1 MGLIKAAMGAVGGVL
16 GDQWKEFFYCESMPP
31 EVLVT
36 KGMKRTSSQG
46 RSSNTSAEDNII
58 SNGSVVAVNEG
69 QCMII
74 VEQGKVVDMCN
85 EPGEYVYDTSTEPSI
100 FTGDLKDN
108 VKAIFGQIGKRFT
121 FGGDPGKDQRVYY
134 FNMKEIYGNKF
145 GTAQPIPVR
154 LIDNNL
160 GIDWEVGI
168 RCFGEYSYKITNPLL
183 FYTNVCSNITDE
195 YRRDQI
201 DSQMKSELMMSLGVA
216 LGTLTENGMRYS
228 ALPRHGKE
236 IANALN
242 EDLSD
247 QWRDRRGVE
256 VYSFALAS
264 VTMSE
269 EDAQRLKDIQM
280 LSNPNRAAAA
290 MAGATADAMRIAAG
304 NEGGMGAMG
313 GFVGMNMAGMAG
325 GANVAGL
332 FAQGQQHRCMLNR
345 ILTANS
351 LLTDNRLIRNSRN
364 LLLRR
369 RPPLR
374 QQHQQQMPG
383 PAAVALPTPVSS
395 ALTAAARSLS
405 RNRQRAA
412 GPAAA
417 VLPILVTSVLTA
429 AARSRKTNR
438 QRMAGPAAAAL

>member
-160 GIDWEVGI
+160 GMI
-168 RCFGEYSYKITNPLL
+168 
-183 FYTNVCSNITDE
+183 
-195 YRRDQI
+195 
-201 DSQMKSELMMSLGVA
+201 
-216 LGTLTENGMRYS
+216 
-228 ALPRHGKE
+228 GK
-236 IANALN
+236 LV
-242 EDLSD
+242 S
-247 QWRDRRGVE
+247 V
-256 VYSFALAS
+256 AS
-264 VTMSE
+264 VNT
-269 EDAQRLKDIQM
+269 AIRLLILCCSTPM
-280 LSNPNRAAAA
+280 YAPISLTNIVVTR
-290 MAGATADAMRIAAG
+290 
-304 NEGGMGAMG
+304 
-313 GFVGMNMAGMAG
+313 
-325 GANVAGL
+325 
-332 FAQGQQHRCMLNR
+332 
-345 ILTANS
+345 LTA
-351 LLTDNRLIRNSRN
+351 R
-364 LLLRR
+364 
-369 RPPLR
+369 
-374 QQHQQQMPG
+374 
-383 PAAVALPTPVSS
+383 
-395 ALTAAARSLS
+395 
-405 RNRQRAA
+405 
-412 GPAAA
+412 
-417 VLPILVTSVLTA
+417 
-429 AARSRKTNR
+429 
-438 QRMAGPAAAAL
+438 